1 MGTETLSEA
10 ERRRA
15 ARYELNLPAQTHS
28 HGNDFQ
34 DIEIVD
40 ISATGMQVRA
50 GAFDV
55 FKRMG
60 YVPNKKDRL
69 KISLVARLAWAEP
82 EEDGGFSMGW
92 EFVQENGGEQAS

>member
-1 MGTETLSEA
+1 VGTETLTDD

-15 ARYELNLPAQTHS
+15 PRHELNLPAQTHANGS
-28 HGNDFQ
+28 DFH

-55 FKRMG
+55 FRRMG
-60 YVPNKKDRL
+60 YVPDKKDRL
-69 KISLVARLAWAEP
+69 RISMVARLAWAEP
-82 EEDGGFSMGW
+82 EEDGGFTMGW
-92 EFVQENGGEQAS
+92 EFVQEDGEGQAS

>member
-1 MGTETLSEA
+1 
-10 ERRRA
+10 
-15 ARYELNLPAQTHS
+15 
-28 HGNDFQ
+28 
-34 DIEIVD
+34 
-40 ISATGMQVRA
+40 
-50 GAFDV
+50 
-55 FKRMG
+55 MG